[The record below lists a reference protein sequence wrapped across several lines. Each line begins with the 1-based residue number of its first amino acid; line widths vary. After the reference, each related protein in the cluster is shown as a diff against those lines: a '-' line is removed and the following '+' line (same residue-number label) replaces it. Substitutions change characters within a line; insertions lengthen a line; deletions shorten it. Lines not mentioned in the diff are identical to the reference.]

1 MASLVDSRPSP
12 SSVPLPQSPPIKT
25 TTNTLHPQAAGST
38 PSPYLEIPGAFPHDT
53 SRPSPR
59 QDTSETTRGQASQ
72 SRTSFLI
79 RERLFVTQ
87 ADCHFSRC
95 KEDLVAVDGERGC

>member
-25 TTNTLHPQAAGST
+25 TTNSLQPQAAGST
-38 PSPYLEIPGAFPHDT
+38 PSPYLDIPGAFPHDT

-59 QDTSETTRGQASQ
+59 QDTSETSREQASQ
-72 SRTSFLI
+72 LRTLLLI
-79 RERLFVTQ
+79 RERGFVTQ
-87 ADCHFSRC
+87 ADCHFSRR
-95 KEDLVAVDGERGC
+95 KEDLIAVDGERGC